1 MSRHA
6 HTCRQEEQH
15 AQAIVAPSMRT
26 VRHFFISHCVRLHL
40 LGCAFAGWQL
50 KKLFKLLVFDVKE
63 GWFHQHI
70 SFEVKDTDFRGS
82 LRSNFK
88 DFQSSIGVVGACAC
102 HGGRFSKQQPPKRSC
117 HGLRKKSS
125 CGREFWWSFVSWFVR
140 GTQARVEAGARV
152 RAARQ
157 QAGSDPFFARNAE
170 QNQTSSVYP
179 TEAFKL
185 FKLLV
190 FDVKEGW
197 FHQHISFEVKD
208 TDFRGSLRSNFK
220 DFQSSIGVVGACLP
234 WRTLLEATA
243 SETLLSRAQEKIQL
257 WPGVLV
263 VLRFVVC
270 AWDAGTRGGW
280 SSRPSCKTAAGR
292 KRPVFCRECGTKP
305 NKLRIPHRS
314 L

>member
-1 MSRHA
+1 M
-6 HTCRQEEQH
+6 
-15 AQAIVAPSMRT
+15 
-26 VRHFFISHCVRLHL
+26 
-40 LGCAFAGWQL
+40 
-50 KKLFKLLVFDVKE
+50 
-63 GWFHQHI
+63 
-70 SFEVKDTDFRGS
+70 
-82 LRSNFK
+82 
-88 DFQSSIGVVGACAC
+88 
-102 HGGRFSKQQPPKRSC
+102 
-117 HGLRKKSS
+117 
-125 CGREFWWSFVSWFVR
+125 
-140 GTQARVEAGARV
+140 EAGARV

-243 SETLLSRAQEKIQL
+243 SETLLSRAQEKVQL

-292 KRPVFCRECGTKP
+292 KRPFCQECGTKP

-314 L
+314 LSMLLATTPAPRKNLSSVPCRAIWSRGCGNQDRGVFYFFLVKGAYLAVWHRMAVLFLSFQVRDHFFVGSH